1 MGSGTTGSA
10 QWQAEFSC
18 NEKVRAIYTSGNR
31 SNKNQATKL
40 LISALRKGDED
51 SRLALRQFLGLQAT
65 PRPTEIDIDRALI
78 SRVLLYVNGP
88 NAIQVQTWLSSYE
101 ASPADS
107 QDRSRLETTLR
118 AFVTSNQQI
127 EKMKCHVADCRSLIT
142 EIYAK
147 CAELRSIREDNEK
160 LRKLRHNTRK
170 APPGR

>member
-107 QDRSRLETTLR
+107 QDRSRLETT
-118 AFVTSNQQI
+118 
-127 EKMKCHVADCRSLIT
+127 
-142 EIYAK
+142 
-147 CAELRSIREDNEK
+147 
-160 LRKLRHNTRK
+160 
-170 APPGR
+170 